1 MKRALVLCLAII
13 VSLIAVTG
21 SIAYFTDS
29 IDTSNVVASG
39 NLHIL
44 QHEYER
50 AKDAAGNVTLQ
61 EYTQD
66 QTLYPCVMG
75 AATRE
80 EVAVGDYKVLM
91 YDATVSNFVD
101 KIVVAENTGKNIS
114 YVRTFVAVPAY
125 KNSADESVKWLHLDT
140 NSSDGWVW
148 CDTPIAGQL
157 IDGASYDIYYA
168 TNTNQLNPG
177 ETTAPSLL
185 GFYLDPKV
193 NHNGT
198 NYIYGDT
205 LLGTSDDMTI
215 LVATTASQAIVF
227 EPVLDPTDPSVV
239 VKSAAD
245 VAQDATFGAPEDGCH
260 PWAKVVMVADQ
271 AALDAAIAAATYD
284 TRIGLKDNTY
294 TLPAQLPAGV
304 RIFAM
309 GLDVKL
315 TAPAALSGYDI
326 EIDGVT
332 FENAVSF
339 SGHGSFEEV
348 TFQAGWTF
356 APTSGDIL
364 VSECAFD
371 AYTQAAGEGQLILS
385 RCTKL
390 DGVTA
395 FAAESSVET
404 E

>member
-157 IDGASYDIYYA
+157 IDGTSYDIYYA

-215 LVATTASQAIVF
+215 LVATEASQAIVF
-227 EPVLDPTDPSVV
+227 
-239 VKSAAD
+239 K
-245 VAQDATFGAPEDGCH
+245 DAYEAMESTFPGSSHH
-260 PWAKVVMVADQ
+260 PWETVIPVNDQ
-271 AALDAAIAAATYD
+271 ATLTAELEKAIANGTYD
-284 TRIGLKDNTY
+284 VRIGLKDGEY
-294 TLPAQLPAGV
+294 TLPAQLPSGV
-304 RIFAM
+304 RLFAM

-326 EIDGVT
+326 EIDGVIFT
-332 FENAVSF
+332 NAVSF

-385 RCTKL
+385 GCTKL

>member
-50 AKDAAGNVTLQ
+50 AEDAAGNVILQ

-66 QTLYPCVMG
+66 QILYPCVMG
-75 AATRE
+75 AGTRE
-80 EVAVGDYKVLM
+80 EVSIGAYTVQM
-91 YDATVSNFVD
+91 YDSSVSNFVD

-125 KNSADESVKWLHLDT
+125 NNAAGESVKWLHLDI
-140 NSSDGWVW
+140 NSNDGWVW
-148 CDTPIAGQL
+148 CETPIAGQM
-157 IDGASYDIYYA
+157 IDGASYDIYFA
-168 TNTNQLNPG
+168 TNTNKLNPG

-198 NYIYGDT
+198 SYIFGDT
-205 LLGTSDDMTI
+205 LLGSGDDMTI

-227 EPVLDPTDPSVV
+227 EPVLDPADPTVV

-294 TLPAQLPAGV
+294 TLPEQIPDGV
-304 RIFAM
+304 RLFAM

-315 TAPAALSGYDI
+315 TAPATLSGYDI

-332 FENAVSF
+332 FTNAVSF

-348 TFQAGWTF
+348 TFQAGWTA

-364 VSECAFD
+364 VSECVFD
-371 AYTQAAGEGQLILS
+371 AFTQAAGEGQLTLS
-385 RCTKL
+385 GCTKL

-395 FAAESSVET
+395 FTAESDSQT